1 MSSSFTSSASYTY
14 ADIEKV
20 VRNFGT
26 DMLMIADS
34 TKAIEQQK
42 ARDFTAD
49 IECLAK
55 HDYLKSVDVTLLDGL
70 GNELRAVKYEVD
82 TNAGSV
88 STSRPGSVL
97 WPRTPGGSVRVIV
110 HYTDAYNA
118 DARAKLQGKLQL
130 NWGPTSVDTSH
141 STLRTGSG
149 RDYASN
155 GFGMQRKDFT
165 Q

>member
-1 MSSSFTSSASYTY
+1 MSSSFTSSVSYTY

-20 VRNFGT
+20 VRSFGT

-55 HDYLKSVDVTLLDGL
+55 HGYLKSVDVTLLDGL
-70 GNELRAVKYEVD
+70 GNELRAVKYDVD
-82 TNAGSV
+82 TDAGSM
-88 STSRPGSVL
+88 SSNRPGNVL
-97 WPRTPGGSVRVIV
+97 WPRTPEGSVRVIV
-110 HYTDAYNA
+110 RYTEAYNEN
-118 DARAKLQGKLQL
+118 ARQALQGKLQL

-141 STLRTGSG
+141 ATLRAGSG